1 MVKLI
6 VQIPCLD
13 EEETLPIVLADIPAH
28 IEGLD
33 EIEVLV
39 IDDGS
44 KDRTAAIA
52 VMSGAHVVRHTGNK
66 GLAAAFQT
74 GLDEC
79 LRLGA
84 DIIVNTDG
92 DHQYRGTDIPALVK
106 PIVQGDCDIVVGNR
120 QTRNIAHF
128 SPTKKRLQAMGSWTM
143 QKLSGVKVPIDAPCG
158 FRAFSR
164 EAAMRLN
171 VLTGYTYTL
180 ETLIQAGKKNLN
192 VMSVPITTNRVERPS
207 RLFKS
212 IGSYVKRSAATMLRI
227 WALYEPLKT
236 FSYFAA
242 IFLAF
247 GLALIGRF
255 GVLYFAAG
263 EKGPRHV
270 QSLII
275 AMIFLMI
282 GAVIAAVALLSDSIA
297 TNRRLL
303 EEQLRRTKELQFQI
317 GAYERRLD
325 AIGRSQDLRL
335 PADD

>member
-13 EEETLPIVLADIPAH
+13 EEETLPTVLADIPAH
-28 IEGLD
+28 IEGVD

-282 GAVIAAVALLSDSIA
+282 GAVNAAVALLSDSIA